1 MKLTSHYLQ
10 PKSLILIGISGF
22 LVLASAIVTIV
33 PAITVA
39 NEKQTSRDKGTV
51 VINTGGGGSAGTHKG
66 SPACPVVSPV
76 LTALVPTYGTKVE
89 NNMPQD
95 DTLAER
101 PTFWLY
107 VPYALTEKVPGS
119 LQLLE
124 KDSAGKMEY
133 QSGATVSGTAPGVIG
148 VQLPTGKR
156 LEENQQYKWR
166 FVIICD
172 PNDPTANPST
182 VAIVSRLPKNP
193 KLEKQLQAIKQP
205 AQRAA
210 LYAQNGIWYEALTT
224 LAEQRRANPGD
235 AKISAKWR
243 ELLRQGGLSV
253 FDAKSPIQKAP

>member
-10 PKSLILIGISGF
+10 PKSLISISISGF

-33 PAITVA
+33 PAISR
-39 NEKQTSRDKGTV
+39 EKQTSRDKGTV

-66 SPACPVVSPV
+66 SLACPTVSHV

-89 NNMPQD
+89 NNTPQD

-107 VPYALTEKVPGS
+107 VPYALTEKVPGR

-124 KDSAGKMEY
+124 KDSAGRLEY
-133 QSGATVSGTAPGVIG
+133 QSVATVSGTAPGVIG

-182 VAIVSRLPKNP
+182 VAIAFRLPKNP
-193 KLEKQLQAIKQP
+193 KLEKQLQATKQP

-243 ELLRQGGLSV
+243 ELLSQGGLSV

>member
-1 MKLTSHYLQ
+1 MKLTGHYLQ
-10 PKSLILIGISGF
+10 PKSLISISISGF

-33 PAITVA
+33 PAISR
-39 NEKQTSRDKGTV
+39 EKQTSRDKGTI

-89 NNMPQD
+89 NNTPQD

-107 VPYALTEKVPGS
+107 VPYALTEKVPGRF
-119 LQLLE
+119 QLLE
-124 KDSAGKMEY
+124 KDSAGRMEY
-133 QSGATVSGTAPGVIG
+133 QSVATVTGTAPGVIG
-148 VQLPTGKR
+148 VQLPPGKR

-166 FVIICD
+166 FVISCD

-182 VAIVSRLPKNP
+182 VAIAFRLPKNP
-193 KLEKQLQAIKQP
+193 KLEKQLQATKQP